1 MKDIVSI
8 RKTRPFGA
16 GWGSL
21 AKRLVANRKFYP
33 KQRARDFVRIAS
45 VPELNATLTRDFTR
59 FYQEAAK
66 KTHALVEPLTDEQ
79 IWTRPYPYGNSIG
92 HLLLHLTGNLSY
104 YIAGEIGGSGYVRN
118 RPLEF
123 TNTSHA
129 PKAVLLEMFDGT
141 IEMVAAVL
149 LKQSEQDW
157 SASYA
162 AKGFEDCG
170 DQFTAFLRCAAHLS
184 HHTGQI
190 MYLCKELER
199 KRCE

>member
-8 RKTRPFGA
+8 RKTRPFCA

-66 KTHALVEPLTDEQ
+66 KTHALIAPLTDEQ
-79 IWTRPYPYGNSIG
+79 IWTRPFPYGNSVG

-104 YIAGEIGGSGYVRN
+104 YIGAEIGGTGYVRN

-123 TNTSHA
+123 TDTSRA
-129 PKAVLLEMFDGT
+129 PKAELLAKFDEAIAT
-141 IEMVAAVL
+141 VVAAL
-149 LKQSEQDW
+149 QKQSGSDW
-157 SASYA
+157 AASYT

-170 DQFTAFLRCAAHLS
+170 DRFTAILRCAAHLS

-190 MYLCKELER
+190 IYLCKELER
-199 KRCE
+199 KSRA

>member
-1 MKDIVSI
+1 MKDIVSM
-8 RKTRPFGA
+8 RKTRPFWA
-16 GWGSL
+16 GWG
-21 AKRLVANRKFYP
+21 LVANRKFYP
-33 KQRARDFVRIAS
+33 KQRTDDFVRIAS
-45 VPELNATLTRDFTR
+45 VSDLNITLANDFTR

-66 KTHALVEPLTDEQ
+66 KVHASVEPLTDDQ

-123 TNTSHA
+123 TDTSRA
-129 PKAVLLEMFDGT
+129 PKAVLLKMFDGT

-149 LKQSEQDW
+149 QKQSEQDW
-157 SASYA
+157 ATAYT

-170 DQFTAFLRCAAHLS
+170 DRFTAFLRCAAHLS
-184 HHTGQI
+184 HHTGQM

-199 KRCE
+199 QSRE

>member
-1 MKDIVSI
+1 VS
-8 RKTRPFGA
+8 
-16 GWGSL
+16 
-21 AKRLVANRKFYP
+21 
-33 KQRARDFVRIAS
+33 
-45 VPELNATLTRDFTR
+45 ELNATLTRDFTR

-104 YIAGEIGGSGYVRN
+104 YIGAEIGGTGYVRN

-123 TNTSHA
+123 SDTVHH
-129 PKAVLLEMFDGT
+129 PKAELLARFGAAIETVASVLQ
-141 IEMVAAVL
+141 
-149 LKQSEQDW
+149 KQSEADW
-157 SASYA
+157 AAAYT

-170 DQFTAFLRCAAHLS
+170 DRFTAVLRCAAHLS

-199 KRCE
+199 KSRE